1 MGMNAGSATSEF
13 VGELRELE
21 VETWL
26 FEESRASVVSASQL
40 KKLGCKIALEGGADV
55 FVVTF
60 PSGKVFR
67 FVFDPVS
74 ELYMYQ
80 LRSNNKCTNL
90 SLLATVKDNKKQFTP
105 CQVKAAEKAQ
115 ELQRRLG
122 YLSQRQF
129 EDVL

>member
-1 MGMNAGSATSEF
+1 M
-13 VGELRELE
+13 
-21 VETWL
+21 ETWL

-40 KKLGCKIALEGGADV
+40 KKLGCKIELKGDADA

-60 PSGKVFR
+60 PSGKVFC
-67 FVFDPVS
+67 FAYDPVS

-80 LRSNNKCTNL
+80 LSSNNNPTNL
-90 SLLATVKDNKKQFTP
+90 TLLATVKDNKKQFTP
-105 CQVKAAEKAQ
+105 HQVKAAEKAQ

-129 EDVL
+129 EDVLRRKLIHNCT